1 MTTVK
6 QHYVSQFYLKKFS
19 VSSNHLIDAFLK
31 PQNKFI
37 NTNAKNICYRK
48 YFYDPDDVT
57 KFNKWII
64 EQASRYNLSIPN
76 ERLAHGQYIESEF
89 LTALEKTTSNCLNKI
104 LESSNGII
112 LQDDRFRVC
121 IMMFFVNLH
130 ARSPYLRDKYESFF
144 DQRREAYK
152 KFPQHIQ
159 DEFNHVLEKSPK
171 EQQISEII
179 DMRYYFD
186 DTIQRSK
193 YEWSL
198 AVLNE
203 DNTFFIGDNFT
214 YLYNLKELC
223 IPISLDKAILIRS
236 KNPNQRKWYPEKTNK
251 KYLTKLNERS
261 YFICST
267 FQDANSE
274 ALVGDKDSISKYMNI
289 QNGLK
294 FNFK

>member
-1 MTTVK
+1 
-6 QHYVSQFYLKKFS
+6 
-19 VSSNHLIDAFLK
+19 
-31 PQNKFI
+31 
-37 NTNAKNICYRK
+37 
-48 YFYDPDDVT
+48 
-57 KFNKWII
+57 
-64 EQASRYNLSIPN
+64 
-76 ERLAHGQYIESEF
+76 
-89 LTALEKTTSNCLNKI
+89 
-104 LESSNGII
+104 
-112 LQDDRFRVC
+112 
-121 IMMFFVNLH
+121 MFFVNLH

-144 DQRREAYK
+144 AQRREAYK

-179 DMRYYFD
+179 DMIYYFD
-186 DTIQRSK
+186 DIIQRSK

-223 IPISLDKAILIRS
+223 IPISLDKAILIRP
-236 KNPNQRKWYPEKTNK
+236 KNPNQRKWYTEKTNK